1 MQRKSFEI
9 PKALVWASYLDVRRN
24 KEAPRMRRADF
35 ENLEP
40 AMFGNMVSATRAG
53 KTDPKVEWQGAHSGD
68 PVVFRCFEHQIMSH
82 MVEKR
87 TDVHFQY
94 PAITPAP
101 DGTLFQSVMS

>member
-40 AMFGNMVSATRAG
+40 LCSGTWFPPPVLE
-53 KTDPKVEWQGAHSGD
+53 TDPEVEWQGAHSGD